1 MTKQEYINYK
11 KTNQMKVIYEYYK
24 DKFDHKKHKPFLP
37 EQEFYVYI
45 QMNRD
50 LNETYI
56 KVANYYDSY
65 FNVVTI
71 LDEKG
76 NIITAF

>member
-1 MTKQEYINYK
+1 MTKQEYINNK
-11 KTNQMKVIYEYYK
+11 RTNQMKVIYEYYK
-24 DKFDHKKHKPFLP
+24 EKYNPKKHTPFLS

-65 FNVVTI
+65 YNVVTI

-76 NIITAF
+76 NIITAY